1 MRLAEQQGLTWLLH
15 IDSDELFYT
24 PEPSV
29 VQHFDWLDSQ
39 GILQLTYSNNEGV
52 PEVQQCADSDY
63 FEHVTLFKKHH
74 LSLPLQN
81 GVGSAMEWWKS
92 RTNHGQYLIAYGKP
106 CNALLPYIP
115 VFCIAD
121 LGHSLM
127 CVLATLSCLL
137 QPHCAISQALPC
149 AHVMYTWLLSSAD
162 CGKSAARVGC
172 GAVPKSVHTWRIPN
186 TATIANTT
194 TAVAAVG
201 PVSRTAIAD
210 PRNLCINSYLP
221 LPAATAPCILHYVV
235 CGYLWYCDKYAL
247 LGQFDSAWFGGKL
260 PIAPC
265 FHLDCRDAVQQQ
277 QHSSDT
283 VDTANS
289 SASDNAASSSSS
301 SNSSSAA
308 RSLYDAQ
315 VAVCSERDAAIIARC
330 LQLGVCERITE
341 PQSVITKAKRDRTAA
356 GSSGKLIS
364 SVDDTAVSSIAAI
377 KPSLDG
383 ASAAA
388 AATTTTEKPIAVAA
402 SSRSAEAAQALLIAS
417 IAGLQLSTSNSSSTG
432 TNTTAAALPDA
443 AADSTSTA
451 STSSNRDTQGAAGY
465 ERAWILSSIAR
476 DYL

>member
-1 MRLAEQQGLTWLLH
+1 MPTATTLCYY
-15 IDSDELFYT
+15 EL
-24 PEPSV
+24 S
-29 VQHFDWLDSQ
+29 
-39 GILQLTYSNNEGV
+39 YS
-52 PEVQQCADSDY
+52 
-63 FEHVTLFKKHH
+63 
-74 LSLPLQN
+74 
-81 GVGSAMEWWKS
+81 
-92 RTNHGQYLIAYGKP
+92 
-106 CNALLPYIP
+106 
-115 VFCIAD
+115 
-121 LGHSLM
+121 
-127 CVLATLSCLL
+127 
-137 QPHCAISQALPC
+137 PC
-149 AHVMYTWLLSSAD
+149 AYLMFIWLFSIAD

-172 GAVPKSVHTWRIPN
+172 GAVPKSVHTWRIPS
-186 TATIANTT
+186 TATAANTT
-194 TAVAAVG
+194 TAAVAAAA

-210 PRNLCINSYLP
+210 PRNLCMNSYLP
-221 LPAATAPCILHYVV
+221 LPVTTAPCILHYVV
-235 CGYLWYCDKYAL
+235 CGFAWYCDKYAL

-265 FHLDCRDAVQQQ
+265 FHLDSRDAVQQQQQ

-283 VDTANS
+283 VDTASS

-341 PQSVITKAKRDRTAA
+341 PQSVITKAKRDRAAA
-356 GSSGKLIS
+356 GSRGKRIS

-417 IAGLQLSTSNSSSTG
+417 IAGLQLSTSSSSSTG

-451 STSSNRDTQGAAGY
+451 STSSKREQGAAGY